1 MKIFII
7 IILISL
13 VFNVKAQTENETKT
27 VFGNNKSHIGY
38 FINPSCQFGKIAG
51 SAAVMP
57 GIGAGIT
64 LNNVLSLGLNYKY
77 IATEN
82 TPTGEVDNSLYLDQR
97 YIGFK
102 GEYSIFPL
110 RAVHLNFP
118 VEAGFGETELDVK
131 DSYENNHLIAPT
143 DDAWFGYLEPGILL
157 EINLWKYLKL
167 NFSTSYRLVS
177 NVTFRNLSEKDFRG
191 LNYSTSIK
199 IGIF

>member
-1 MKIFII
+1 MKIQLI
-7 IILISL
+7 IILIAL
-13 VFNVKAQTENETKT
+13 GLNVNAQTGAEAKT
-27 VFGNNKSHIGY
+27 VFGNKKSHIGY
-38 FINPSCQFGKIAG
+38 FVNPSCQFGKIAG
-51 SAAVMP
+51 PYAVMP
-57 GIGAGIT
+57 GIGAGIS
-64 LNNVLSLGLNYKY
+64 LNEKINIGLNYKY

-97 YIGFK
+97 YFGFK
-102 GEYSIFPL
+102 GECSIFPAK
-110 RAVHLNFP
+110 AVHLNFP

-131 DSYENNHLIAPT
+131 DSYENNHLIAPS
-143 DDAWFGYLEPGILL
+143 DDAWFGYLEPGIAI

-177 NVTFRNLSEKDFRG
+177 NVTFRNLTEKDFRG